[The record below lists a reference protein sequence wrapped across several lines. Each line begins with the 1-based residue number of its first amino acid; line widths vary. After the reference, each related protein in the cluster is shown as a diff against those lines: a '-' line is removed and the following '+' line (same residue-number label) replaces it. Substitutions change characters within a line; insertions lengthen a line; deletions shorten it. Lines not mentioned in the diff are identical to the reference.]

1 MSFQDIFEISQSIS
15 VQNHRTVGQQI
26 SRSGEIRV
34 AEYLTSVP
42 WVFTVKPH
50 NFLYYPQARQ
60 TLAYLEVL
68 DREIPDQVFFNS
80 NNLKWFTSY
89 QGALSAGQLSGLQLA
104 SVPPANSLI
113 FTMKGLPTVA
123 STTVMLK
130 AGDFVQIGDYPYK
143 VTQDVERGSASTVQV
158 YVNRPIINTSALIVN
173 SSIVVGN
180 NVRFVFYMEAFP
192 TYTLVPMTN
201 GAFIQWDSDFVF
213 REAVGY
219 LS

>member
-34 AEYLTSVP
+34 AQYLTSVP

-50 NFLYYPQARQ
+50 NFLYYPQVRAI
-60 TLAYLEVL
+60 LAYLEVL
-68 DREIPDQVFFNS
+68 DREIPDQVYFAS
-80 NNLKWFTSY
+80 DNLKWFTAY
-89 QGALSAGQLSGLQLA
+89 QGALTSAQYAGFSVA
-104 SVPPANSLI
+104 SIPPANSQTL
-113 FTMKGLPTVA
+113 TMKGLPTVSA
-123 STTVMLK
+123 NTIILK
-130 AGDFVQIGDYPYK
+130 AGDFIQIGEYPYK
-143 VTQDVERGSASTVQV
+143 VTQDIERGSASTVEV
-158 YVNRPIINTSALIVN
+158 YVNRPIIYSSNLTIN
-173 SSIVVGN
+173 SNIPVGN
-180 NVRFVFYMEAFP
+180 NVRFVFFMEVFP

-219 LS
+219 FS

>member
-34 AEYLTSVP
+34 AQYLTSVP

-60 TLAYLEVL
+60 ILNSLEVS
-68 DREIPDQVFFNS
+68 DRELVSTVIFNS

-89 QGALSAGQLSGLQLA
+89 QGDLTYGQYSAFQLA
-104 SVPPANSLI
+104 AVPPSNSVT
-113 FTMKGLPTVA
+113 FTMKTLPTVA

-130 AGDFVQIGDYPYK
+130 AGDFVKVGDYPYK
-143 VTQDVERGSASTVQV
+143 VTQDVLRGSASTVTV
-158 YVNRPIINTSALIVN
+158 TVNRPIISTASLVINSAILVAN
-173 SSIVVGN
+173 DVSFSLL
-180 NVRFVFYMEAFP
+180 MEIFP

-213 REAVGY
+213 REAVGQI
-219 LS
+219 

>member
-26 SRSGEIRV
+26 SRSGQIRV
-34 AEYLTSVP
+34 AEYLTTVP
-42 WVFTVKPH
+42 WVFTVQPH

-60 TLAYLEVL
+60 ILNSLEVL
-68 DREIPDQVFFNS
+68 DRELIDYVEFTS
-80 NNLKWFTSY
+80 DNLKWFTAY
-89 QGALSAGQLSGLQLA
+89 QGDLTPEQYILFTLA
-104 SVPPANSLI
+104 AVPPANSVT

-130 AGDFVQIGDYPYK
+130 AGDFVQVGDYPYK
-143 VTQDVERGSASTVQV
+143 VTQDVLRGSASTVTV
-158 YVNRPIINTSALIVN
+158 TVNRPIIYTSNVFVN
-173 SSIVVGN
+173 SSIYVGN
-180 NVRFVFYMEAFP
+180 NTYFTMLMEAFP

-213 REAVGY
+213 REAIGQI
-219 LS
+219 